1 MPVQLHDRLITGPN
15 GRIQVTLT
23 DMTKINLVPQSAL
36 DLDEVTVGANGA
48 RAATTVTLVSG
59 SVRSVVSSTVGR
71 AFNYQTRTS
80 NSIIAVRGT
89 DFEVNYS
96 QGTARPGFS
105 GCGIYTDIRVFTG
118 AVEVANVAKPNE
130 KQSVAGGFRT
140 TVPCFAAPLPAGP
153 LGLAAHP
160 GSAGAL
166 TAAPP
171 PACPICPPL
180 H

>member
-1 MPVQLHDRLITGPN
+1 MPVQLHDRLITGPD
-15 GRIQVTLT
+15 GHMSVTLA
-23 DMTKINLVPQSAL
+23 DKSKINLVPQSAL
-36 DLDEVTVGANGA
+36 DLDEVTVGTGGA
-48 RAATTVTLVSG
+48 RSSTVVTLVGG
-59 SVRSVVSSTVGR
+59 SVRSVVSATVGR
-71 AFNYQTRTS
+71 VFNYQTRTS

-89 DFEVNYS
+89 DFEVDYS
-96 QGTARPGFS
+96 QGTARLGFS
-105 GCGIYTDIRVFTG
+105 GCGIYTDIRVFSG
-118 AVEVANVAKPNE
+118 LVEVANIAKPDE
-130 KQSVAGGFRT
+130 KQSVSGGFHT

-171 PACPICPPL
+171 PACPICPLL